1 MSPTFQSLEIRNY
14 RIYAS
19 GAIVSNVGTWMGRV
33 AQDWLVLTVLTDH
46 SATALGIVTGLQF
59 LPFLVLAPFAGMLV
73 DRLPKRRLLFAT
85 QTALL
90 VTALLLAVLTATG
103 VVELWHV
110 YALALIQGVATAVD
124 NPARQTFVSE
134 MVDTDH
140 LPNAVALNSASFN
153 LGRLIG
159 PAAAGLVI
167 AGFGIA
173 PALFINAATFLFVL
187 LALLRLHASE
197 LTPSPRARGKGQIR
211 DGLRYVRGRPDLKV
225 VLFLVFVLGTFGMNF
240 QLTMALMA
248 TTVFDKGAGEYGLLG
263 SIMAVG
269 SLAAAL
275 LSARRARPRMRVLL
289 VALAGFTVSTALLAT
304 APSYLLFAIYLVPTG
319 LAALTALTTANAM
332 VQISVDPVMRGRVMA
347 LYMAIFMGGTPVGAP
362 VLGWIGDAWGPRWT
376 IGIGT
381 VAVGLS
387 LVAVAV
393 WFARRQN
400 VAVTFQTRRSPRLR
414 IQVAPQ
420 PVPDTAAAAAA
431 RATAEAVR

>member
-1 MSPTFQSLEIRNY
+1 VSPTFHSLGIRNY

-59 LPFLVLAPFAGMLV
+59 LPFLLLAPFAGMLV
-73 DRLPKRRLLFAT
+73 DRLPKRRLLFGT
-85 QTALL
+85 QSALL

-103 VVELWHV
+103 AVELWHV
-110 YALALIQGVATAVD
+110 YVLALLQGVATAID

-159 PAAAGLVI
+159 PGAAGLVI
-167 AGFGIA
+167 AAFGIA
-173 PALFINAATFLFVL
+173 PAFFFNAATFVFVL
-187 LALLRLHASE
+187 AALVGLNASE
-197 LTPSPRARGKGQIR
+197 LTPAPRARGKGQIR
-211 DGLRYVRGRPDLKV
+211 QGLRYVRGRPDL
-225 VLFLVFVLGTFGMNF
+225 VLVLALVFVLGTFGMNF
-240 QLTMALMA
+240 QVTMALMA
-248 TTVFDKGAGEYGLLG
+248 TKVFDKGPGEFGLLG

-269 SLAAAL
+269 SLTAAL
-275 LSARRARPRMRVLL
+275 LSARRGRPRLRVLL
-289 VALAGFTVSTALLAT
+289 IALLGFTVSTALLAT
-304 APSYLLFAIYLVPTG
+304 APTYVLFGLYLIPTG
-319 LAALTALTTANAM
+319 LSALTALTTANAM
-332 VQISVDPVMRGRVMA
+332 VQVSVDPAMRGRVMA

-362 VLGWIGDAWGPRWT
+362 MIGWIGDAWGARWT

-387 LVAVAV
+387 LLAVAL

-400 VAVTFQTRRSPRLR
+400 VAVTIQTQTRPRFR
-414 IQVAPQ
+414 IQLAS
-420 PVPDTAAAAAA
+420 PVPSKVPVTPEV
-431 RATAEAVR
+431 TK

>member
-1 MSPTFQSLEIRNY
+1 MSPTFHSLSIPNY

-46 SATALGIVTGLQF
+46 SATSLGIVTGLQF
-59 LPFLVLAPFAGMLV
+59 LPFLILAPFAGMLV
-73 DRLPKRRLLFAT
+73 DRFPKRRILFLT

-110 YALALIQGVATAVD
+110 YALAFLQGVATAVD

-134 MVDTDH
+134 MVDTAH

-153 LGRLIG
+153 LGRLVG
-159 PAAAGLVI
+159 PAVAGLVI

-173 PALFINAATFLFVL
+173 PALFVNAATFVFVL
-187 LALLRLHASE
+187 VALLRMDARL

-211 DGLRYVRGRPDLKV
+211 EGLRYVKGRPDL
-225 VLFLVFVLGTFGMNF
+225 VLIMALVFVLGTFGMNF

-248 TTVFDKGAGEYGLLG
+248 TKVFDKGAGEYGLLG

-269 SLAAAL
+269 SLTAAL

-289 VALAGFTVSTALLAT
+289 AALVGFTISTALLAT
-304 APSYLLFAIYLVPTG
+304 APSYLLFAVFLVPTG
-319 LAALTALTTANAM
+319 LSALTALTTANAM
-332 VQISVDPVMRGRVMA
+332 VQVSVDPIMRGRVMA
-347 LYMAIFMGGTPVGAP
+347 LYMAIFMGGTPIGAP
-362 VLGWIGDAWGPRWT
+362 MIGWIGDVWGPRWT
-376 IGIGT
+376 IAIGT
-381 VAVGLS
+381 IAVGLS
-387 LVAVAV
+387 LVAVALWV
-393 WFARRQN
+393 SRRQN
-400 VAVTFQTRRSPRLR
+400 VAVTFQTQRHPRLR
-414 IQVAPQ
+414 IQLASAVPAAPE
-420 PVPDTAAAAAA
+420 VTK
-431 RATAEAVR
+431 